1 MASIN
6 SQYPWIP
13 MQISYRHESWIG
25 CFSMQIR
32 LPPKN
37 RSNKNLLLRLCFRN
51 SKLSKISASRESC
64 VPPTS
69 PPLFPDIAV
78 SRRRGGGGGGG
89 SLRVL
94 CINVLIRGVW
104 VLTRSS
110 VIERFYVESKRSGW
124 HSRAPLQITQRKS
137 PRSSPQE
144 EPSIAEALS
153 LARSLT
159 LSSSPFLPLDFYPP
173 SLFGIIPLTAPCRL
187 ISVLER
193 RR

>member
-1 MASIN
+1 
-6 SQYPWIP
+6 
-13 MQISYRHESWIG
+13 
-25 CFSMQIR
+25 MQIR

-78 SRRRGGGGGGG
+78 SRRRGGGG

-110 VIERFYVESKRSGW
+110 VIERFCVESKRSGW

-159 LSSSPFLPLDFYPP
+159 LSSSPFLPLDFIPTVFIRNNPLNRPVP
-173 SLFGIIPLTAPCRL
+173 SHLCARTETL
-187 ISVLER
+187 IWSKLATKEV
-193 RR
+193 